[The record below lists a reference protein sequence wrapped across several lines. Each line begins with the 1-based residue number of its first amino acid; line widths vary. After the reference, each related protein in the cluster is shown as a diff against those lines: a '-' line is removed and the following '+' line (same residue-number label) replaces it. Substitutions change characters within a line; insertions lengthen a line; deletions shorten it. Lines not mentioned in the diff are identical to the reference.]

1 MASQTTLS
9 ITGMHCASCSALITR
24 KLKKTAGVE
33 EANVNYGANKARI
46 RFDPGKVDEQGLI
59 AAVKAA
65 GYGAAVADEKDRE
78 ADKRRR
84 LDEIR
89 TYGRKFWAGLVL
101 SLPMLGFMVLSFLPD
116 SPVHEA
122 VIPSMGIISLI
133 LATPVQFWLGY
144 GFYRGMWSSLKMR
157 TFNMDSLIAIGTSTA
172 YFYSLYNFIDH
183 FLTEGTVIGEIH
195 DLYFEVAALL
205 ITFVLLGK
213 WLEARAK
220 GATSEAIQKLMGLQ
234 AKTARILRNGQVV
247 DVPIENV
254 QAGDIVVVRPGE
266 KIPVDGTVLKGL
278 SSVDES
284 MLTGESIPVEKKEGD
299 RVFGATMNG
308 TGSIEFRAEKV
319 GSETALAQII
329 RFVEEAQG
337 SKAPIQAF
345 ADWISSW
352 FVPAVIGIAILT
364 FAVWMFLGAGLTFAL
379 LAFVSVIVIAC
390 PCAMGL
396 ATPTSIMVA
405 TGKGAEHGI
414 LIRGG
419 EPLEAANKL
428 DAIVFDKTGTLSKGK
443 PELRDVIA
451 IAGMRTDEILQM
463 AASLEQGSE
472 HPLADAIVARAK
484 KDGIQMQQTEG
495 FRAIPGK
502 GVEGNIASKAYRLGN
517 RALLQ
522 SEFGRLHTHHQ
533 QAITTLED
541 DGKTVMLLA
550 DENEII
556 GAIAVADTL
565 KETSKEAVDRLK
577 HMGLTVYMITGDNKR
592 TALALARQ
600 TGIEHVLAEVL
611 PEEKANEVK
620 KLQEQGKR
628 VAMVGD
634 GINDSPALAQ
644 ADLGIAMGS
653 GTDIA
658 METGGIVLV
667 KNDLRDVVTAI
678 KLSKATVG
686 KIKQN
691 MFFALFF
698 NVIGIPIAARAF
710 ISFGIILRP
719 ELAGL
724 AMALSSVSVVTNSL
738 LLKGFYPTRKN
749 WLSDF
754 APIFMAVGFTALF
767 LGFAKLSSATAE
779 GMSSADRL
787 LPEISRSA
795 ADLASPITR
804 KNDGTVVI
812 KLETREVISE
822 LAPGMTY
829 QYWTYNGT
837 VPGPFLRVREGDTV
851 ELQLTHAE
859 GDEDTAGKS
868 ADDVTFDLLV
878 PRARADGGKDDG
890 DAHEASASHA
900 AEGHAT
906 HSIDLHAV
914 TGPGG
919 GSVLTQVADGETKIF
934 RFKANRPGVYVY
946 HCASPHVPTHIANG
960 MYGLIVVEPKKN
972 LEPVDR
978 EFYVM
983 QGELYTSGTLGRKGR
998 QNFSLPKLL
1007 DEQPEYVVFNGR
1019 VGALRGSGALKAKVG
1034 ERIRLYIGVGG
1045 FVPSNFH
1052 VIGAVFDKVYSEGDI
1067 ISPPLRNVQTT
1078 TIPAGGSTV
1087 VEFTVDAPG
1096 TYLLV
1101 DHSLT
1106 RSIDRGALGEI
1117 IVEGPPNPHMFSAV
1131 NPDPNHTH
1139 ADLAM
1144 WIEGRR
1150 IDLSGEKYML
1160 SEESTDPDKETNPHL
1175 HDGNGLVIHRHKPG
1189 QSVGEFLKA
1198 VGIIATAQCIALDD
1212 GTSACN
1218 QDGTPNHAAGTAGSG
1233 QRRWQMFVNGTEQP
1247 FDPGY
1252 VFRDLDGILLTY
1264 GATGE
1269 QLPEQLQTLSDDAC
1283 LYSQTCPERG
1293 KPPVENCVAD
1303 PTVPCTEQ

>member
-1 MASQTTLS
+1 MSSQATLS

-33 EANVNYGANKARI
+33 DANVNYGANKARI
-46 RFDPGKVDEQGLI
+46 LFDPAQVNEQGLI
-59 AAVKAA
+59 AAVQAA

-78 ADKRRR
+78 AEKKRR
-84 LDEIR
+84 LEEIVSYR
-89 TYGRKFWAGLVL
+89 RKFWIGLIL
-101 SLPMLGFMVLSFLPD
+101 SLPMLGFMVLTFIPHTAFHDAVLPY
-116 SPVHEA
+116 
-122 VIPSMGIISLI
+122 MGIVSLI

-144 GFYRGMWSSLKMR
+144 GFYRGMWSSLKMG

-172 YFYSLYNFIDH
+172 YFYSLYNFLSHLI
-183 FLTEGTVIGEIH
+183 TEGTVIGEMH
-195 DLYFEVAALL
+195 DLYFEVAAFL

-213 WLEARAK
+213 WLEAQAK
-220 GATSEAIQKLMGLQ
+220 GKTSDAIQKLMGLQ
-234 AKTARILRNGQVV
+234 AKTARVLRNGQTV
-247 DVPIENV
+247 DIPIEEV

-266 KIPVDGTVLKGL
+266 KIPVDGTVIKGL

-308 TGSIEFRAEKV
+308 HGSIEFRAEKV

-329 RFVEEAQG
+329 RFVEDAQG

-345 ADWISSW
+345 ADWVSSW
-352 FVPAVIGIAILT
+352 FVPVVIGIAILT

-405 TGKGAEHGI
+405 TGKGAEQGI

-419 EPLEAANKL
+419 EPLEAAKRINT
-428 DAIVFDKTGTLSKGK
+428 IVFDKTGTLTKGK
-443 PELRDVIA
+443 PEVTDIIALRGSQQDL
-451 IAGMRTDEILQM
+451 LQL

-472 HPLADAIVARAK
+472 HPLAESIVNHAK
-484 KDGIQMQQTEG
+484 
-495 FRAIPGK
+495 AK
-502 GVEGNIASKAYRLGN
+502 GVALDSVEAFKAVPGHGIEASINKKKYFFGN
-517 RALLQ
+517 RKLLQ
-522 SEFGRLHTHHQ
+522 KCKIAADEIEEQLTK
-533 QAITTLED
+533 LEEQ
-541 DGKTVMLLA
+541 GKTAMILA
-550 DENEII
+550 DEKHILGI
-556 GAIAVADTL
+556 VAVADTV
-565 KETSKEAVDRLK
+565 KETSKEAIEQLRK
-577 HMGLTVYMITGDNKR
+577 MGIDVYMITGDNKR
-592 TALALARQ
+592 TAAAIARNL
-600 TGIEHVLAEVL
+600 GIRNVLAEVL
-611 PEEKANEVK
+611 PEQKASEVK
-620 KLQEQGKR
+620 KLQAQGKN

-678 KLSKATVG
+678 KLSRATVS
-686 KIKQN
+686 KIHQN

-710 ISFGIILRP
+710 MHWGIILRP

-724 AMALSSVSVVTNSL
+724 AMAFSSVSVVTNSL
-738 LLKGFYPTRKN
+738 LLKRFHPLKRN
-749 WLSDF
+749 WLSDL

-767 LGFAKLSSATAE
+767 LGFAKISSANVESPLSGEA
-779 GMSSADRL
+779 
-787 LPEISRSA
+787 LPDISRHAS
-795 ADLASPITR
+795 DLSSPITR
-804 KNDGTVVI
+804 NADGTVVI
-812 KLETREVISE
+812 KLETREVVSE
-822 LAPGMTY
+822 IAPGTTY

-837 VPGPFLRVREGDTV
+837 VPGPLLRVREGDTV
-851 ELQLTHAE
+851 EVQLTHATSEE
-859 GDEDTAGKS
+859 GASGDL
-868 ADDVTFDLLV
+868 TFDLIPSAL
-878 PRARADGGKDDG
+878 ADGDESE
-890 DAHEASASHA
+890 DAHSEAGGGHA

-919 GSVLTQVADGETKIF
+919 GSTVTQVKDGETKIF

-960 MYGLIVVEPKKN
+960 MYGLIVVEPKEA
-972 LEPVDR
+972 LEPVDK

-983 QGELYTSGTLGRKGR
+983 QGELYTSGALGRKGR
-998 QNFSLPKLL
+998 QQFSREKLL
-1007 DEQPEYVVFNGR
+1007 AEKPEYFVFNGR
-1019 VGALRGSGALKAKVG
+1019 TGALAGSGALRAKVG
-1034 ERIRLYIGVGG
+1034 ERIRLYVGVGG

-1052 VIGAVFDKVYSEGDI
+1052 VIGAVFDKVYPEGDI
-1067 ISPPLRNVQTT
+1067 TSPPLRNVQTT
-1078 TIPAGGSTV
+1078 IIPAGGSTV
-1087 VEFTVDAPG
+1087 VEFAVDVPG

-1106 RSIDRGALGEI
+1106 RSVDRGALGEL
-1117 IVEGPPNPHMFSAV
+1117 IVEGPRNPEMFSVV

-1139 ADLAM
+1139 ADLAL
-1144 WIEGRR
+1144 WVEGRQ
-1150 IDLSGEKYML
+1150 IDLSSEKYML
-1160 SEESTDPDKETNPHL
+1160 DEESADPDKETNPHL

-1189 QSVGEFLKA
+1189 QSVGEFLQA
-1198 VGIIATAQCIALDD
+1198 IDVTAKDQCITLDD
-1212 GTSACN
+1212 GTSMCD
-1218 QDGTPNHAAGTAGSG
+1218 QGGK
-1233 QRRWQMFVNGTEQP
+1233 RWQMFVNGTERP
-1247 FDPGY
+1247 FDPSY
-1252 VFRDLDGILLTY
+1252 VFTDLDQILLTY
-1264 GATGE
+1264 GATEE
-1269 QLPEQLQTLSDDAC
+1269 QAAQQLQSLSDEAC

-1303 PTVPCTEQ
+1303 PAVPCTEPS